1 MSIGGR
7 NQAAEPVRHWQDQ
20 PQPRRGTC
28 RTPLAVTCL
37 TLLATCLLD
46 AGGCKKNTDNRDNA
60 PLLAP
65 ANSAAPITT
74 PTPTPSQPPAPTPP
88 PPPMPR
94 IDEMSAG
101 LRNGWLMID
110 EVSDRDHTAWVEGRV
125 EDGEKLVIDTENIER
140 FQLDL
145 SRIRLDWDKR
155 IVLRIDGFNR
165 ELTRKNFPHLN
176 YERTSTGG
184 WRLIDD

>member
-1 MSIGGR
+1 M
-7 NQAAEPVRHWQDQ
+7 
-20 PQPRRGTC
+20 
-28 RTPLAVTCL
+28 PLA
-37 TLLATCLLD
+37 
-46 AGGCKKNTDNRDNA
+46 
-60 PLLAP
+60 
-65 ANSAAPITT
+65 
-74 PTPTPSQPPAPTPP
+74 

-94 IDEMSAG
+94 IAVLSAG
-101 LRNGWLMID
+101 LDEGWLTID
-110 EVSDRDHTAWVEGRV
+110 DVSDRDHTAWAEGRV
-125 EDGEKLVIDTENIER
+125 DDGEKLVINTENIER

-145 SRIRLDWDKR
+145 SKVKLDWDKR